1 MTSLVRKACVGI
13 ACLTVVSAADAQ
25 NATLLTGTSPST
37 WPSSTTTPAVGY
49 VRSLSA
55 TDLVTL
61 KQALDAAQTGDV
73 EHAKALQTNLSDTS
87 ARKLV
92 LWAMIDAAPD
102 RLSFFELD
110 QARKDLWGWP
120 RAAKRQAAAERQ
132 LENQG
137 MAPKAVI
144 QWFKGADPATAE
156 GAMALAAA
164 YRSSGQVDQAKALI
178 VHFWRDKMFEADP
191 QRAMLSRFGDL
202 LTPEDHVKRADM
214 LLYGQQGPAARDMV
228 AVLPPDAQAVARAR
242 IALRDG
248 SGGAASALPSNLQS
262 DPGIAFERARALV
275 RQKSAASAI
284 YLIPQLG
291 SAPATDETGSAIW
304 SVRKGLVG
312 AALAARDYRAA
323 YDAAANTGL
332 QPGADYAEAEFFAG
346 WIALTKLKNPTLADQ
361 HFAHIQQVG
370 SSPITQGRA
379 LYWRGRAAE
388 AAGDLIGSKDFY
400 SQASL
405 YPTTFYGQLA
415 GERAGLGEFAIGHD
429 PVITAADR
437 ARFEGRDTVQAARML
452 ADAGEKELFR
462 SFVLSID
469 DTLPSAEEYALL
481 VDMARS
487 YGEQDLSMRV
497 VRVAAQHAYI
507 LPDRGYPILASPTR
521 EPGSPELALVYGI
534 VRQESNFDPRARSG
548 PGARGMMQ
556 IMPATAQHI
565 ARRIGVEYSPGL
577 LEDAD
582 YNMRLGSAYLGDM
595 VNNFGGSYVMAT
607 ASYNAGPNHM
617 PDWTATC
624 GDPRTTSGDPV
635 DFIECIPISETRNYV
650 MRVLEAMQV
659 YRARLN
665 GGHAALTLSKDLKR
679 GVYVP
684 GATPLIAQAEPP
696 PGGGATSD
704 SGIISVPKN

>member
-1 MTSLVRKACVGI
+1 MTSLVRKACLGI
-13 ACLTVVSAADAQ
+13 ACFAVVGAADAQ
-25 NATLLTGTSPST
+25 NATLLTGQAPST
-37 WPSSTTTPAVGY
+37 WPSSAQTPSLGY
-49 VRSLSA
+49 VKSLSA
-55 TDLVTL
+55 TDAVTL
-61 KQALDAAQTGDV
+61 KQALDAAQAGDV
-73 EHAKALQTNLSDTS
+73 EHAKALQTNLSDTA
-87 ARKLV
+87 ARRLV
-92 LWAMIDAAPD
+92 LWAMIDSAPD

-132 LENQG
+132 FENQA

-144 QWFKGADPATAE
+144 EWFKGADPATPE

-164 YRSSGQVDQAKALI
+164 YRASGQTDQAKALI
-178 VHFWRDKMFEADP
+178 VHFWRDKVFEAEP

-202 LTPEDHVKRADM
+202 LTPQDHIRRADM

-228 AVLPPDAQAVARAR
+228 AVLPSDQQLVARAR
-242 IALRDG
+242 IAYRE
-248 SGGAASALPSNLQS
+248 GAHAAISQLPSNLQS
-262 DPGIAFERARALV
+262 DPGLAFEQARAMV
-275 RQKSAASAI
+275 RLKSAGSAV

-291 SAPATDETGSAIW
+291 SPPTSDETGSAIW
-304 SVRKGLVG
+304 AVRKALVC

-332 QPGADYAEAEFFAG
+332 QPGVDYAEAEFYAG
-346 WIALTKLKNPTLADQ
+346 WIALTKLKNPALADQ
-361 HFAHIQQVG
+361 HFANIQQVG
-370 SSPITQGRA
+370 SSPITQSRA

-388 AAGDLIGSKDFY
+388 AGGDQIGSKDFY

-405 YPTTFYGQLA
+405 FPTTFYGQLA
-415 GERAGLGEFAIGHD
+415 AERAGLGEFAIGHD

-437 ARFEGRDTVQAARML
+437 SRFEGRETVQAARML
-452 ADAGEKELFR
+452 AEAGERDLFR

-469 DTLPSAEEYALL
+469 DTLPSGEEYALL
-481 VDMARS
+481 VDLARS
-487 YGEQDLSMRV
+487 YGDQDLSMRV
-497 VRVAAQHAYI
+497 VRAAAQHAYI
-507 LPDRGYPILASPTR
+507 LPDRGYPMLAAPTR
-521 EPGSPELALVYGI
+521 DAGSPELALVYGI
-534 VRQESNFDPRARSG
+534 VRQESGFDPKVRSG

-556 IMPATAQHI
+556 LMPATAQHT
-565 ARRIGVEYSPGL
+565 ARKLGVGYAAGMLDDP
-577 LEDAD
+577 D

-595 VNNFGGSYVMAT
+595 VNSFGGSYVMAA

-617 PDWTATC
+617 PDWTAIC
-624 GDPRTTSGDPV
+624 GDPRTASGDPV

-665 GGHAALTLSKDLKR
+665 GGHAALTLSRDLKR

-684 GATPLIAQAEPP
+684 GATPLIAQSNAAPLTADPLTPP
-696 PGGGATSD
+696 AQ
-704 SGIISVPKN
+704 N